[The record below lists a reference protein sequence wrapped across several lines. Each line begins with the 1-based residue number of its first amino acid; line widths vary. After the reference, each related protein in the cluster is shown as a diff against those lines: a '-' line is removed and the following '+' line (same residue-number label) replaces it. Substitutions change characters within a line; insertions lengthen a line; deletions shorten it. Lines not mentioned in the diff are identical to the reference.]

1 MTKIFITVFTL
12 FSFGVSANP
21 YERTVIELFNLSK
34 TENELSFAISAAV
47 RCAGVLN
54 EMSLRT
60 EKDFPDKDVSAN
72 LESLYFTSMQV
83 AALFQQNMR
92 VNAGYEDFSVDD
104 ALTEISPLFLAHH
117 KKYQEWMNENFLKTG
132 ELFGSDSV
140 LKNELDTCMEFAG
153 SARKRFQ

>member
-1 MTKIFITVFTL
+1 MKKMLITVFGIL
-12 FSFGVSANP
+12 SFNSFANP

-34 TENELSFAISAAV
+34 TENEISYAISGAV

-60 EKDFPDKDVSAN
+60 EKDFPNKDVSAN
-72 LESLYFTSMQV
+72 LESLYFASMQV

-92 VNAGYEDFSVDD
+92 TTAGYEDFSVDD
-104 ALTEISPLFLAHH
+104 ALTEISPLFFAHH
-117 KKYQEWMNENFLKTG
+117 KKYQEWMNDNFLKTG

-140 LKNELDTCMEFAG
+140 LKNELDTCIEFAG